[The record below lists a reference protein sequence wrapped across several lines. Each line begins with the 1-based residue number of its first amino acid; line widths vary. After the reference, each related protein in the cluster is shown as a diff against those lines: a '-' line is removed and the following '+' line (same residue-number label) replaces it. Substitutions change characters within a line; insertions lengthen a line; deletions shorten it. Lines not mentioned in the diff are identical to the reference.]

1 MILKEKPNMEI
12 FHFFNKEL
20 FPLLQK
26 YNKGLEEDYF
36 EFKSIIDEPNIIK
49 SRVYKQA
56 WMNACKIFNIGIS
69 LCFDYILKLNNN
81 NNDSNNK
88 EEDKEYFEKNINI
101 IFNFEKVICEYYQ
114 TYQKDKNELLY
125 ESKNNNDIFNDDKS
139 IDLNDHDEI
148 SCKSLDIR
156 KNMDDYEI
164 FSEKNSNMNLQN
176 IDFIFDNKIFF
187 NNNKLNIEKNNNN
200 KKQKDDENDNFK
212 INKLNENNN
221 IIIENYSKA
230 TTKKYKKETNQKK
243 KKIKQYYLTK

>member
-1 MILKEKPNMEI
+1 MGSLPEEKKLYSEI
-12 FHFFNKEL
+12 QKKL
-20 FPLLQK
+20 FYIIPEKWESIYL
-26 YNKGLEEDYF
+26 YA
-36 EFKSIIDEPNIIK
+36 SIIDEPNIIK

-176 IDFIFDNKIFF
+176 IDFIFENKIFF
-187 NNNKLNIEKNNNN
+187 GKNKLN
-200 KKQKDDENDNFK
+200 
-212 INKLNENNN
+212 
-221 IIIENYSKA
+221 
-230 TTKKYKKETNQKK
+230 
-243 KKIKQYYLTK
+243 